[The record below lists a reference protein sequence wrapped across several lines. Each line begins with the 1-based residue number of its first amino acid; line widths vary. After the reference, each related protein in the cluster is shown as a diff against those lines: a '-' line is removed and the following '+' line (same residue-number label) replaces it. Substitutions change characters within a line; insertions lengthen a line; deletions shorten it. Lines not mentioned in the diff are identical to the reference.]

1 MPLTPSLLLP
11 FPASTVLKALKNA
24 KNTVIFEGNSGAQM
38 RTLILQKTG
47 YYIEKTYLRYD
58 GRPFTPEE
66 IAAHISK
73 LAGRK

>member
-1 MPLTPSLLLP
+1 MHIRYASP
-11 FPASTVLKALKNA
+11 FASSTVLKALSKA

-38 RTLILQKTG
+38 RSLIFQKTG

-58 GRPFTPEE
+58 ARPFTPEE
-66 IAAHISK
+66 IAEHAAK